1 MMSKSNKIVLKG
13 DLKEK
18 ENKLE
23 VKQNKMAVFSIRILI
38 EFQMTNS

>member
-1 MMSKSNKIVLKG
+1 MPIQKSSLVKVFEMNEPFQ

-23 VKQNKMAVFSIRILI
+23 
-38 EFQMTNS
+38 